1 MNLKTFRRQQ
11 KNAVLMLTAV
21 LTIALIFFSSCQRM
35 SDIVTPPADTAT
47 DVQRPLKIGLIQ
59 PADYYVTFGRGAEL
73 AQATINARGGLLG
86 MQVEFIHRDNQTAP
100 NTFPDV
106 DKTVALA
113 TELVEEQE
121 VVALLG
127 PIFSTIAAQAGP
139 TIQGLQRPTILGSAG
154 TLANAAGDFMFLSVI
169 TNAFQGKVIA
179 EFASDPEELN
189 AKTAATIQQDQ
200 DVYSTG
206 HVETFVA
213 RFEALGG
220 AIVTNEVYQAGDTSF
235 SEQLQRIQKAN
246 PDVILLS
253 SFAPEVPLLIQE
265 ARDMGIETTIVGGDT
280 WDEPQKFFG
289 TLMDNTPL
297 EGIYQTTN
305 FAPEMPG
312 AAVQQ
317 FFDAYMTMFGTAPDG
332 IASSGYD
339 AMLLL
344 ANAIEQA
351 NSTDPIAIRD
361 ALAATKD
368 FQGSTYISHYDEN
381 RHPVKSLAILTVRDG
396 ELQTYK
402 IVEP

>member
-1 MNLKTFRRQQ
+1 MDLKMLNGQQ
-11 KNAVLMLTAV
+11 RNAALLLTVMLA
-21 LTIALIFFSSCQRM
+21 IALIFCSSCQRM
-35 SDIVTPPADTAT
+35 SDMATPPVDTDT
-47 DVQRPLKIGLIQ
+47 DAQPTLKIGLIQ
-59 PADYYVTFGRGAEL
+59 PADYYVTFGKGAEL
-73 AQATINARGGLLG
+73 AQAAINARGGILG
-86 MQVEFIHRDNQTAP
+86 MPVEFIQKDNQTAP

-113 TELVEEQE
+113 TELIEAEG

-139 TIQGLQRPTILGSAG
+139 AIQELQRPTILGSAG
-154 TLANAAGDFMFLSVI
+154 TLANAAGDFLFLAVI

-179 EFASDPEELN
+179 DFASDPEELN

-206 HVETFVA
+206 HVEAFVA

-220 AIVTNEVYQAGDTSF
+220 TIVASEVYQAGDMSF
-235 SEQLQRIQKAN
+235 SAQLQRIQAAN

-253 SFAPEVPLLIQE
+253 SFAPEVPLLIEE
-265 ARDMGIETTIVGGDT
+265 ARNMGIETTIVGGDT

-289 TLMDNTPL
+289 TLADNTPL

-305 FAPEMPG
+305 FAREMSG
-312 AAVQQ
+312 AAVQE
-317 FFDAYMTMFGTAPDG
+317 FFDAYMTAFGTAPDG

-344 ANAIEQA
+344 ANAMEQA
-351 NSTDPIAIRD
+351 NSTDPVAIRD
-361 ALAATKD
+361 ALAATKA

-396 ELQTYK
+396 ALQTHK

>member
-1 MNLKTFRRQQ
+1 MDVKTLRLQYR
-11 KNAVLMLTAV
+11 NVALMLTAAFTV
-21 LTIALIFFSSCQRM
+21 ALIFCAGCQRM
-35 SDIVTPPADTAT
+35 KDTVTPPPDTTTAEQPT
-47 DVQRPLKIGLIQ
+47 LKIGLIQ
-59 PADYYVTFGRGAEL
+59 PADSYVTFGRGAEL
-73 AQATINARGGLLG
+73 AQAVINARGGVLG
-86 MQVEFIHRDNQTAP
+86 MQVAFIHRDNQTAP

-106 DKTVALA
+106 DKTIALA
-113 TELVEEQE
+113 TEMVEAEE
-121 VVALLG
+121 IVALLG
-127 PIFSTIAAQAGP
+127 PIFSTVAVQVGP
-139 TIQGLQRPTILGSAG
+139 TIQALQRPTILGSAG
-154 TLANAAGDFMFLSVI
+154 TRANAAGDFLFLSVI

-179 EFASDPEELN
+179 DFAADPTELN

-206 HVETFVA
+206 HVEAFVE
-213 RFEALGG
+213 RFQELGG
-220 AIVTNEVYQAGDTSF
+220 EIVASEVYQAGDTRF
-235 SEQLQRIQKAN
+235 SAQLQRIKTAN

-253 SFAPEVPLLIQE
+253 SFAPEVPRVIKE
-265 ARDMGIETTIVGGDT
+265 ARDMGIETPIVGGDT
-280 WDEPQKFFG
+280 WDEPEKFFN
-289 TLMDNTPL
+289 TLDDNTPL

-312 AAVQQ
+312 TAVKH
-317 FFDAYMTMFGTAPDG
+317 FFDAYTAMFGVAPDG

-351 NSTDPIAIRD
+351 HSTDPVAIRD

-396 ELQTYK
+396 NIETYK
-402 IVEP
+402 VVEP

>member
-1 MNLKTFRRQQ
+1 MNMKTFRLQQ
-11 KNAVLMLTAV
+11 QNVALMLTAA
-21 LTIALIFFSSCQRM
+21 LTVALIFFSGCQRIQ
-35 SDIVTPPADTAT
+35 DIVTPPSDTEPPA
-47 DVQRPLKIGLIQ
+47 QPPLKIGLIQ
-59 PADYYVTFGRGAEL
+59 PADHYVTFGRGAEL
-73 AQATINARGGLLG
+73 AQAAINARGGVLG
-86 MQVEFIHRDNQTAP
+86 MQIEFIQKDNQTAP

-106 DKTVALA
+106 DKTIALA
-113 TELVEEQE
+113 TELVEEAE
-121 VVALLG
+121 IVALLG
-127 PIFSTIAAQAGP
+127 PIFSTIAVQVGP
-139 TIQGLQRPTILGSAG
+139 TIQALQRPTILGSAG
-154 TLANAAGDFMFLSVI
+154 TLANAAGDFIFLSVI

-179 EFASDPEELN
+179 DFAADPAELN

-206 HVETFVA
+206 HVEAFVA
-213 RFEALGG
+213 RFQELGG
-220 AIVTNEVYQAGDTSF
+220 EIVASEVYQAGDTSF
-235 SEQLQRIQKAN
+235 SEQLQRIKTAN

-253 SFAPEVPLLIQE
+253 SFAPEVPLVIKE

-280 WDEPQKFFG
+280 WDEPEKFFG
-289 TLMDNTPL
+289 TLADNAPL

-312 AAVQQ
+312 EAVKH
-317 FFDAYMTMFGTAPDG
+317 FFDAYTAMFGTAPDG

-351 NSTDPIAIRD
+351 NSTDPVAIRD
-361 ALAATKD
+361 ALAATKG

-396 ELQTYK
+396 QIATYK
-402 IVEP
+402 VVEP

>member
-1 MNLKTFRRQQ
+1 MNMKTFRLQQ
-11 KNAVLMLTAV
+11 KNVALMLTTV
-21 LTIALIFFSSCQRM
+21 LTVALIFFSGCQRIQ
-35 SDIVTPPADTAT
+35 DIVTPPSDTEPPAQPT
-47 DVQRPLKIGLIQ
+47 LKIGLIQ
-59 PADYYVTFGRGAEL
+59 PADHYVTFGRGAEL
-73 AQATINARGGLLG
+73 AQAVINARGGVLG
-86 MQVEFIHRDNQTAP
+86 MQIEFIHKNNQTAP

-106 DKTVALA
+106 DKTIALA
-113 TELVEEQE
+113 TELVEDEE
-121 VVALLG
+121 IVALLG
-127 PIFSTIAAQAGP
+127 PIFSTIAVQVGP
-139 TIQGLQRPTILGSAG
+139 TIQALQRPTILGSAG
-154 TLANAAGDFMFLSVI
+154 TLANAAGDFIFLSVI

-179 EFASDPEELN
+179 DFAADPAELN

-206 HVETFVA
+206 HVEAFVA
-213 RFEALGG
+213 RFQELGG
-220 AIVTNEVYQAGDTSF
+220 EIVTSEVYQAGDTSF
-235 SEQLQRIQKAN
+235 SEQLQRIKTAN

-253 SFAPEVPLLIQE
+253 SFAPEVPLVIKE

-280 WDEPQKFFG
+280 WDEPEKFFG
-289 TLMDNTPL
+289 TLEDNTPL

-312 AAVQQ
+312 EAVKQ
-317 FFDAYMTMFGTAPDG
+317 FFEAYTATFGTAPDG

-351 NSTDPIAIRD
+351 NSTDAVAIRD
-361 ALAATKD
+361 ALAATKG

-396 ELQTYK
+396 NIETYK
-402 IVEP
+402 VVEP